1 MGYKIETEYDTP
13 PINRVV
19 GAAKTSGRVYV
30 PKEWIGRQVDIAL
43 VPKQQEDVK

>member
-30 PKEWIGRQVDIAL
+30 PKEWTGLRVDIAL
-43 VPKQQEDVK
+43 MPGQIEVAE